1 VAEQVFCQK
10 SAGAAV
16 LEFGRGDDEPGG
28 AVVDISR
35 VLAQHARYR
44 PDHPA
49 VVFGQRRVGYGE
61 FHRRT
66 NRVANAFRTLGVSKG
81 DKVATFLSNSLELLE
96 VYWAAAK
103 IGAVVV
109 PLSPLLRGKGLA
121 TLLRDADIGL
131 VVTEEAVAPFLD
143 EVRPGLGALGSDRT
157 LLIDGA
163 ARPGYC
169 SYQALVDAADDAAP
183 TVSVSGDDPYNIIY
197 SSGTT
202 GLPKGIVLS
211 QRVRALYG
219 TLFGL
224 AWRMGP
230 ESVALHA
237 GSLCFNGAFLTLMPA
252 FVLGSTF
259 VLHHHFDPEAV
270 INTIARE
277 RVTHMFMVPSQI
289 VALLGSPRF
298 VAANV
303 PSLRMLG
310 TVGAPF
316 HTEHREELAR
326 RVPGVFHELYGL
338 TEGFMTILDKDQYAA
353 KPTSVGAP
361 PPFSDMRIVDENGK
375 DVAVG
380 QVGEII
386 GRSPLLMSG
395 YYKRPDLTRE
405 VIVDG
410 WLRSGDLG
418 YVDEDGFLYLVD
430 RAKDMLISGGV
441 NVYPRDIEEIV
452 VRHPAVRE
460 AAVFGIPSDRWGESP
475 VAAVI
480 LRERGAVSADELRG
494 WINARVEARYQQV
507 QEVVV
512 VDDFPRSAAGKT
524 LKRVMREPYWAG
536 RKTRI

>member
-1 VAEQVFCQK
+1 MDV
-10 SAGAAV
+10 SG
-16 LEFGRGDDEPGG
+16 
-28 AVVDISR
+28 
-35 VLAQHARYR
+35 VLARHARHR
-44 PDHPA
+44 PDHLA
-49 VVFGQRRVGYGE
+49 VVFGQRRVGYRD
-61 FHRRT
+61 FDRRT
-66 NRVANAFRTLGVSKG
+66 NRVANALGALGVSKG

-109 PLSPLLRGKGLA
+109 PLSPLLRGKGLS
-121 TLLRDADIGL
+121 TLLRDADVGL
-131 VVTEEAVAPFLD
+131 VVTEQAATPFLD
-143 EVRPGLGALGSDRT
+143 EVRPDLGAIGADRC
-157 LLIDGA
+157 LLIDA
-163 ARPGYC
+163 DARPGYC
-169 SYQALVDAADDAAP
+169 SYHTVVDAADDAAP
-183 TVSVSGDDPYNIIY
+183 FASVSGGDPYNIIY

-202 GLPKGIVLS
+202 GMPKGIVLS

-224 AWRMGP
+224 AWRMSP
-230 ESVALHA
+230 ESVVLHS
-237 GSLCFNGAFLTLMPA
+237 GSLCFNGAFLTMMPA

-270 INTIARE
+270 IDTIARE
-277 RVTHMFMVPSQI
+277 SVTHMFMVPSQI

-298 VAANV
+298 AAANV

-310 TVGAPF
+310 AVGAPF

-338 TEGFMTILDKDQYAA
+338 TEGFMTILDKHHYAA
-353 KPTSVGAP
+353 KPTSVGVP
-361 PPFSDMRIVDENGK
+361 PPFSEMRIVDEEGK

-410 WLRSGDLG
+410 WLHSGDMG

-460 AAVFGIPSDRWGESP
+460 AAVFGVPNDKWGESP
-475 VAAVI
+475 LAAVI
-480 LRERGAVSADELRG
+480 LREPGAVSADELRG

-536 RKTRI
+536 RTTRI

>member
-1 VAEQVFCQK
+1 M
-10 SAGAAV
+10 
-16 LEFGRGDDEPGG
+16 
-28 AVVDISR
+28 
-35 VLAQHARYR
+35 
-44 PDHPA
+44 
-49 VVFGQRRVGYGE
+49 
-61 FHRRT
+61 
-66 NRVANAFRTLGVSKG
+66 
-81 DKVATFLSNSLELLE
+81 LE

-109 PLSPLLRGKGLA
+109 PLSPLLRGKGLS
-121 TLLRDADIGL
+121 TLLRDADVSV
-131 VVTEEAVAPFLD
+131 VVTETAVAPFLD
-143 EVRPGLGALGSDRT
+143 GVRTDVTAIGPEAWLI
-157 LLIDGA
+157 IDGEG
-163 ARPGYC
+163 RPVYR
-169 SYQALVDAADDAAP
+169 SYHALVDAAAEEPP
-183 TVSVSGDDPYNIIY
+183 TVVVSGDDPYNIIY

-211 QRVRALYG
+211 QGVRAMYG
-219 TLFGL
+219 SLFGL

-252 FVLGSTF
+252 FVLGATF
-259 VLHHHFDPEAV
+259 VLHQHFDAEAV
-270 INTIARE
+270 IDTIARE

-289 VALLGSPRF
+289 IALLGSPRF
-298 VAANV
+298 RAENV

-310 TVGAPF
+310 AVGAPF
-316 HTEHREELAR
+316 HVEHREELAK

-353 KPTSVGAP
+353 KPASVGVP
-361 PPFSDMRIVDENGK
+361 PPFFDMRIVDESGR
-375 DVAVG
+375 DVPAG
-380 QVGEII
+380 EVGEIV

-410 WLRSGDLG
+410 WLHSGDMG

-460 AAVFGIPSDRWGESP
+460 AAVFGAPSEKWGESP
-475 VAAVI
+475 IAAVI
-480 LRERGAVSADELRG
+480 LREPAAVSAEALRA
-494 WINARVEARYQQV
+494 WINERVEARYQQV
-507 QEVVV
+507 QEVVI
-512 VDDFPRSAAGKT
+512 VDDFPRSTAGKT

-536 RKTRI
+536 QKTRI

>member
-1 VAEQVFCQK
+1 
-10 SAGAAV
+10 V
-16 LEFGRGDDEPGG
+16 L
-28 AVVDISR
+28 SK
-35 VLAQHARYR
+35 HARHR
-44 PDHPA
+44 PDHLA
-49 VVFGQRRVGYGE
+49 VVFGERRVDYRA
-61 FHRRT
+61 FDRQT
-66 NRVANAFRTLGVSKG
+66 NRVANALAALGVSMG
-81 DKVATFLSNSLELLE
+81 DKLATFLSNSLELLE

-109 PLSPLLRGKGLA
+109 PLTPLLRGKGLS
-121 TLLRDADIGL
+121 TLLRDADVAL
-131 VVTEEAVAPFLD
+131 VVTEQTVAPFLD
-143 EVRPGLGALGSDRT
+143 EVRPDLGAIGADRC
-157 LLIDGA
+157 LLIDTD
-163 ARPGYC
+163 ARPGYR
-169 SYQALVDAADDAAP
+169 SYHALVDSAGDAAP
-183 TVSVSGDDPYNIIY
+183 PTGVSGDDPYNIIY

-219 TLFGL
+219 ALFGL

-230 ESVALHA
+230 ESVVLHS

-270 INTIARE
+270 IDTIARE

-289 VALLGSPRF
+289 VALLNSSRF
-298 VAANV
+298 KAVKV

-310 TVGAPF
+310 AVGAPF
-316 HTEHREELAR
+316 HAEHREELAR

-338 TEGFMTILDKDQYAA
+338 TEGFMTILDRDQYAA
-353 KPTSVGAP
+353 KPTSVGVP
-361 PPFSDMRIVDENGK
+361 PPFFDMRIVDEDGT

-380 QVGEII
+380 DVGEII

-395 YYKRPDLTRE
+395 YYKRPDLTHE

-410 WLRSGDLG
+410 WLHSGDLG

-441 NVYPRDIEEIV
+441 NVYPRDIEEIA

-460 AAVFGIPSDRWGESP
+460 AAVFGVPSEKWGESP
-475 VAAVI
+475 LAAVI
-480 LRERGAVSADELRG
+480 LRDSGAVSADELRD
-494 WINARVEARYQQV
+494 WINARVAARYQQV
-507 QEVVV
+507 QTVVV

>member
-1 VAEQVFCQK
+1 M
-10 SAGAAV
+10 
-16 LEFGRGDDEPGG
+16 
-28 AVVDISR
+28 
-35 VLAQHARYR
+35 LAKHARHR
-44 PDHPA
+44 PEHTA
-49 VVFGQRRVGYGE
+49 VVFAQKRVGYGE
-61 FHRRT
+61 FDRRT
-66 NRVANAFRTLGVSKG
+66 NRVANAFGALGVSKG
-81 DKVATFLSNSLELLE
+81 HKVATFLSNSLELLE

-109 PLSPLLRGKGLA
+109 PLSPLLRGKGLS
-121 TLLRDADIGL
+121 TLLGDADVGL
-131 VVTEEAVAPFLD
+131 VVTEEAMAPFLD
-143 EVRPGLGALGSDRT
+143 EVRPDFGAIGADRAV
-157 LLIDGA
+157 LIDA
-163 ARPGYC
+163 DARPGYC
-169 SYQALVDAADDAAP
+169 SYQALVDAAHGAAP

-219 TLFGL
+219 ALFGL

-230 ESVALHA
+230 ESVVLHS

-270 INTIARE
+270 IDTIARE
-277 RVTHMFMVPSQI
+277 GVTHMFMVPSQI
-289 VALLGSPRF
+289 VALLGCPRF

-303 PSLRMLG
+303 PSLGMLG
-310 TVGAPF
+310 AVGAPF

-353 KPTSVGAP
+353 KPTSVGVP
-361 PPFSDMRIVDENGK
+361 PPFFDMRIVDELGK
-375 DVAVG
+375 DVDVG

-410 WLRSGDLG
+410 WLHSGDMG

-460 AAVFGIPSDRWGESP
+460 AAVFGVPSDKWGESP

-480 LRERGAVSADELRG
+480 LREPGAVSVDALRE

-507 QEVVV
+507 QDVVV

>member
-1 VAEQVFCQK
+1 ML
-10 SAGAAV
+10 AV
-16 LEFGRGDDEPGG
+16 
-28 AVVDISR
+28 
-35 VLAQHARYR
+35 HARHQ
-44 PDHPA
+44 PDHLA
-49 VVFGQRRVGYGE
+49 VVFGQRRIGYRD
-61 FHRRT
+61 FDRRT
-66 NRVANAFRTLGVSKG
+66 NRVANAFGALGISKG
-81 DKVATFLSNSLELLE
+81 DKVATFLSNSPELLE
-96 VYWAAAK
+96 VYWASAK
-103 IGAVVV
+103 IGVVVV
-109 PLSPLLRGKGLA
+109 PLSPLLRGTGLA
-121 TLLRDADIGL
+121 TLLKDADVRL
-131 VVTEEAVAPFLD
+131 VVTEQGAAPFLD
-143 EVRPGLGALGSDRT
+143 EVRPELGAIRADRW
-157 LLIDGA
+157 LLIDAA
-163 ARPGYC
+163 ARPGYR
-169 SYQALVDAADDAAP
+169 SYHAVVDEADDAAP
-183 TVSVSGDDPYNIIY
+183 SAGVCGDDPYNIIY

-230 ESVALHA
+230 ESVVLHS

-259 VLHHHFDPEAV
+259 VLHHHFDPDAV
-270 INTIARE
+270 IDTIARE

-289 VALLGSPRF
+289 VALLGSRRF

-310 TVGAPF
+310 AVGAPF

-326 RVPGVFHELYGL
+326 RVPGIFHELYGL

-353 KPTSVGAP
+353 KPTSVGVP
-361 PPFSDMRIVDENGK
+361 PPFFDMRIVDEDGK

-380 QVGEII
+380 EVGEII

-410 WLRSGDLG
+410 WLHSGDLG

-460 AAVFGIPSDRWGESP
+460 AAVFGVPSEKWGESP
-475 VAAVI
+475 LAAVI
-480 LRERGAVSADELRG
+480 LREPGAVSADELRG

>member
-1 VAEQVFCQK
+1 MDV
-10 SAGAAV
+10 
-16 LEFGRGDDEPGG
+16 
-28 AVVDISR
+28 SR
-35 VLAQHARYR
+35 VLAKHARHR
-44 PDHPA
+44 PDHTA
-49 VVFGQRRVGYGE
+49 VVFGQRRVSY
-61 FHRRT
+61 RDLDRQT
-66 NRVANAFRTLGVSKG
+66 NRVANAFCALGVSKG
-81 DKVATFLSNSLELLE
+81 DKVATYLANSLEMLE

-109 PLSPLLRGKGLA
+109 PLSPLLRGKGLSA
-121 TLLRDADIGL
+121 LVRDADVGL
-131 VVTEEAVAPFLD
+131 IVTETAVASYLD
-143 EVRPGLGALGSDRT
+143 DVRSDLDTIGADRA
-157 LLIDGA
+157 LLIDA
-163 ARPGYC
+163 DARTGYR
-169 SYQALVDAADDAAP
+169 SYHALVDAAEDAAP
-183 TVSVSGDDPYNIIY
+183 TVDVSGEDPYNIIY

-211 QRVRALYG
+211 QQVRALYG

-252 FVLGSTF
+252 VVLGATF

-270 INTIARE
+270 IDTIARE
-277 RVTHMFMVPSQI
+277 RVTHVFMVPSQI

-298 VAANV
+298 QAPNV

-310 TVGAPF
+310 AVGAPF

-353 KPTSVGAP
+353 KPTSVGVP
-361 PPFSDMRIVDENGK
+361 PPFFDMRIVDEDGT
-375 DVAVG
+375 DVAAG
-380 QVGEII
+380 AVGEII
-386 GRSPLLMSG
+386 GRSPVLMSG
-395 YYKRPDLTRE
+395 YYNRPELTGQ
-405 VIVDG
+405 VLVDG
-410 WLRSGDLG
+410 WLHSGDMG

-460 AAVFGIPSDRWGESP
+460 VAVFGVPSEKWGESP
-475 VAAVI
+475 LAAVI
-480 LRERGAVSADELRG
+480 LREPGAVSPDELRG
-494 WINARVEARYQQV
+494 WINERVEARYQQV
-507 QEVVV
+507 HEVVIV
-512 VDDFPRSAAGKT
+512 EDFPRSTAGKT

>member
-1 VAEQVFCQK
+1 
-10 SAGAAV
+10 
-16 LEFGRGDDEPGG
+16 
-28 AVVDISR
+28 VDISG
-35 VLAQHARYR
+35 VLAKHARHR

-49 VVFGQRRVGYGE
+49 VVFGQHRVGYRD
-61 FHRRT
+61 FDRRT
-66 NRVANAFRTLGVSKG
+66 NRVANAFGALGVAKG

-109 PLSPLLRGKGLA
+109 PLSPLLRGRGLA
-121 TLLRDADIGL
+121 TLLKDADVGL
-131 VVTEEAVAPFLD
+131 VVTEQAAAPFLD
-143 EVRPGLGALGSDRT
+143 EVRSELGAIGADRW
-157 LLIDGA
+157 LLIDAGT
-163 ARPGYC
+163 RPGYR
-169 SYQALVDAADDAAP
+169 SYHTVVAAADETAP
-183 TVSVSGDDPYNIIY
+183 SAEVCGDDPYNIIY

-211 QRVRALYG
+211 QGVRALYG

-230 ESVALHA
+230 ESVALHS

-252 FVLGSTF
+252 FVLGATF

-270 INTIARE
+270 IDTIARE
-277 RVTHMFMVPSQI
+277 RVTHTFMVPAQI

-310 TVGAPF
+310 AVGAPF

-338 TEGFMTILDKDQYAA
+338 TEGFMTILDKHHYAA
-353 KPTSVGAP
+353 KPTSVGVP
-361 PPFSDMRIVDENGK
+361 PPFFDMRIVDEDGK

-380 QVGEII
+380 AVGEII

-405 VIVDG
+405 VVVDG
-410 WLRSGDLG
+410 WLHSGDMG

-460 AAVFGIPSDRWGESP
+460 AAVFGVPSDRWGESP
-475 VAAVI
+475 LAAVI
-480 LRERGAVSADELRG
+480 LREPGAVSADELRA
-494 WINARVEARYQQV
+494 WINARVEARYQRV
-507 QEVVV
+507 QEVVL

>member
-1 VAEQVFCQK
+1 M
-10 SAGAAV
+10 
-16 LEFGRGDDEPGG
+16 
-28 AVVDISR
+28 DISG
-35 VLAQHARYR
+35 VLANHARHR
-44 PDHPA
+44 PDHLA
-49 VVFGQRRVGYGE
+49 VVFGQRRVGYRE
-61 FHRRT
+61 FHRQT
-66 NRVANAFRTLGVSKG
+66 NRVANAFRALGVSKG

-103 IGAVVV
+103 VGAVVV
-109 PLSPLLRGKGLA
+109 PLSPLLRGKGLT
-121 TLLRDADIGL
+121 TLLRDADVGL

-143 EVRPGLGALGSDRT
+143 EVRPDLSAIGPERI
-157 LLIDGA
+157 LLIDGKG
-163 ARPGYC
+163 RQGYG
-169 SYQALVDAADDAAP
+169 SYPALVDAADDTAP
-183 TVSVSGDDPYNIIY
+183 VAEVSGDDPYTIIY

-224 AWRMGP
+224 AWRMTP
-230 ESVALHA
+230 ESIVLHS

-252 FVLGSTF
+252 FVLGATF
-259 VLHHHFDPEAV
+259 D
-270 INTIARE
+270 TIARE

-310 TVGAPF
+310 AVGAPF
-316 HTEHREELAR
+316 HSEHREELAR

-338 TEGFMTILDKDQYAA
+338 TEGFMTILDKDQYAL
-353 KPTSVGAP
+353 KPTSVGVP
-361 PPFSDMRIVDENGK
+361 PPFFEMRIVDDNGR
-375 DVAVG
+375 DVSVG
-380 QVGEII
+380 EVGEII

-410 WLRSGDLG
+410 WLHSGDMG

-460 AAVFGIPSDRWGESP
+460 VAVFGIPSDRWGESP
-475 VAAVI
+475 LAAVI

-507 QEVVV
+507 REVVV

-536 RKTRI
+536 RRTRI

>member
-1 VAEQVFCQK
+1 
-10 SAGAAV
+10 
-16 LEFGRGDDEPGG
+16 
-28 AVVDISR
+28 
-35 VLAQHARYR
+35 VLAKHARHR
-44 PDHPA
+44 PDRLA
-49 VVFGQRRVGYGE
+49 VVFGQRRVGYGA
-61 FHRRT
+61 FDRRT
-66 NRVANAFRTLGVSKG
+66 NRVANAFAGLGVAKG
-81 DKVATFLSNSLELLE
+81 DKIATFLSNSLELLE

-103 IGAVVV
+103 MGAVVV
-109 PLSPLLRGKGLA
+109 PLSPLLRGKGLG
-121 TLLRDADIGL
+121 TLLRDADVGL
-131 VVTEEAVAPFLD
+131 VVAEEATAPFLD
-143 EVRPGLGALGSDRT
+143 EVRLDLAAIGADRAV
-157 LLIDGA
+157 LVDA
-163 ARPGYC
+163 DPRPGYC
-169 SYQALVDAADDAAP
+169 SYQALVDAANDAAP
-183 TVSVSGDDPYNIIY
+183 TASVSGDDPYNIIY

-202 GLPKGIVLS
+202 GQPKGIVLS

-230 ESVALHA
+230 ESVVLHS

-259 VLHHHFDPEAV
+259 VLHHHFDADAV
-270 INTIARE
+270 IDTIARE

-303 PSLRMLG
+303 PSLQMLG
-310 TVGAPF
+310 AVGAPF

-326 RVPGVFHELYGL
+326 RMPGVFHELYGL

-353 KPTSVGAP
+353 KPTSVGVP
-361 PPFSDMRIVDENGK
+361 PPFFDMRIVDDTGA
-375 DVAVG
+375 DVPSG

-410 WLRSGDLG
+410 WLHSGDMG

-460 AAVFGIPSDRWGESP
+460 AAVFGVPSDKWGESP
-475 VAAVI
+475 LAAVI
-480 LRERGAVSADELRG
+480 LREPGAVSADDLRG

>member
-1 VAEQVFCQK
+1 M
-10 SAGAAV
+10 
-16 LEFGRGDDEPGG
+16 
-28 AVVDISR
+28 DISG
-35 VLAQHARYR
+35 VLAAHAHHQ
-44 PDHPA
+44 PDRLA
-49 VVFGQRRVGYGE
+49 VVFGQHRIGYRD
-61 FHRRT
+61 FDRRT
-66 NRVANAFRTLGVSKG
+66 NRVANAFRALGISKG

-96 VYWAAAK
+96 VYWASAK
-103 IGAVVV
+103 IGVVVV

-121 TLLRDADIGL
+121 TLLKDADVVL
-131 VVTEEAVAPFLD
+131 VVTEQGAAPFLD
-143 EVRPGLGALGSDRT
+143 EVRPELRAIRADRW
-157 LLIDGA
+157 LLIDAA
-163 ARPGYC
+163 ARPGYR
-169 SYQALVDAADDAAP
+169 SYHAVVDEADDAAP
-183 TVSVSGDDPYNIIY
+183 SAGVCGDDPYNIIY

-230 ESVALHA
+230 ESVVLHS

-259 VLHHHFDPEAV
+259 VLHHHFDPDAV
-270 INTIARE
+270 IDTIARE

-298 VAANV
+298 IAENV

-310 TVGAPF
+310 AVGAPF
-316 HTEHREELAR
+316 HTEHRQELAR

-353 KPTSVGAP
+353 KPTSVGVP
-361 PPFSDMRIVDENGK
+361 PPFFDMRIVDEDGK

-380 QVGEII
+380 EVGEII

-410 WLRSGDLG
+410 WLHSGDMG

-441 NVYPRDIEEIV
+441 NVYPRDIEEVV

-460 AAVFGIPSDRWGESP
+460 AAVFGVPSERWGESP

-480 LRERGAVSADELRG
+480 LREPGAVSPDELRE
-494 WINARVEARYQQV
+494 WVNARVEARYQQV

>member
-1 VAEQVFCQK
+1 M
-10 SAGAAV
+10 
-16 LEFGRGDDEPGG
+16 LTN
-28 AVVDISR
+28 
-35 VLAQHARYR
+35 HARHR
-44 PDHPA
+44 PDHVA
-49 VVFGQRRVGYGE
+49 VVFGERRVGYGE

-66 NRVANAFRTLGVSKG
+66 NRVANAFGALGVSKG
-81 DKVATFLSNSLELLE
+81 DKVATFLSNTLELLE

-109 PLSPLLRGKGLA
+109 PLSPLLRGKGLS
-121 TLLRDADIGL
+121 TLLRDADVGL
-131 VVTEEAVAPFLD
+131 VVTEQAVAPFLD
-143 EVRPGLGALGSDRT
+143 ETRPDLGTIRPEHAV
-157 LLIDGA
+157 LIDGRGREGY
-163 ARPGYC
+163 RPYHE
-169 SYQALVDAADDAAP
+169 LVDATDDATPLAA
-183 TVSVSGDDPYNIIY
+183 VSGDDPYNIIY

-224 AWRMGP
+224 AWRMSP
-230 ESVALHA
+230 ESIVLHS

-259 VLHHHFDPEAV
+259 ILHHHFDPEAV
-270 INTIARE
+270 IDTIGRE
-277 RVTHMFMVPSQI
+277 RVTHIFMVPSQI

-298 VAANV
+298 TAVNV

-310 TVGAPF
+310 AVGAPF

-353 KPTSVGAP
+353 KPTSVGVP
-361 PPFSDMRIVDENGK
+361 PPFSDMRIVDDNGK

-380 QVGEII
+380 EVGEII

-410 WLRSGDLG
+410 WLHSGDLG

-441 NVYPRDIEEIV
+441 NVYPRDIEEIA

-460 AAVFGIPSDRWGESP
+460 AAVFGVPSDRWGESP
-475 VAAVI
+475 LAAVI
-480 LRERGAVSADELRG
+480 LREPDAVSADELRV